1 MCMKC
6 GCSIPNDKKSTK
18 MVLPNKGGKG
28 KSVVVKQPA
37 PKPAY
42 GKRMRNNA

>member
-18 MVLPNKGGKG
+18 MVLPNGGSKGG
-28 KSVVVKQPA
+28 SIVVKQPS
-37 PKPAY
+37 PKGSP
-42 GKRMRNNA
+42 G

>member
-18 MVLPNKGGKG
+18 MLLPSGKKG
-28 KSVVVKQPA
+28 KTVVKKHDK

-42 GKRMRNNA
+42 GKRLRNNA

>member
-18 MVLPNKGGKG
+18 MILPSGKKG
-28 KSVVVKQPA
+28 KTEMKYHGK
-37 PKPAY
+37 PKPVY